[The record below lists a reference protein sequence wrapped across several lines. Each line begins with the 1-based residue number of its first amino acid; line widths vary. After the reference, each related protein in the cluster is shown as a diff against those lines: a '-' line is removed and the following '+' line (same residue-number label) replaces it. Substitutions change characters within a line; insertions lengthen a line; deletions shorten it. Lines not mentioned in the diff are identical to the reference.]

1 MLLKKIKNNRGM
13 TLIEILIVMGIIGGL
28 LATIG
33 VNIMSGMQ
41 KSKQK
46 QTKIV
51 LSNVAQALQSYYAD
65 CNKMPASINGL
76 AEATDDCSNWG
87 PEPYLKK
94 SKLKDAWGN
103 ELVYEPSGSNFT
115 LKSLG
120 KDGKEGGSKFDK
132 DISFEEEDEKQ

>member
-1 MLLKKIKNNRGM
+1 
-13 TLIEILIVMGIIGGL
+13 MGIIGGL

-46 QTKIV
+46 QTKII
-51 LSNVAQALQSYYAD
+51 LSNVAQALQAYYSD
-65 CNKMPASINGL
+65 CNKMPKSLLGL
-76 AEATDDCSNWG
+76 AEATDDCPNWG
-87 PEPYLKK
+87 PEAYLKK
-94 SKLKDAWGN
+94 NRLKDAWGQ

-132 DISFEEEDEKQ
+132 DISYEEEDEKQ